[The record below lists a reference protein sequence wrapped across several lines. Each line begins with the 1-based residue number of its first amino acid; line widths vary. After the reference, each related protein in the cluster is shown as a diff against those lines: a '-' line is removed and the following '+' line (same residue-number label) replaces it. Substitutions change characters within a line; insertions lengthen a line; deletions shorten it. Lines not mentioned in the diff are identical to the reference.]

1 MRLHVNYKHVTYP
14 VFRGELDVQLLN
26 QLLCLLLL
34 EVHNGVK
41 DLEGG
46 RGREEGGREEGGGRR
61 EEEGGRREEGGG
73 REEEKRGGRGRK
85 GNNRTMQLSFKVSVT
100 IPV

>member
-1 MRLHVNYKHVTYP
+1 MFSFSISFFVSSFLKFIMASKIWR
-14 VFRGELDVQLLN
+14 E
-26 QLLCLLLL
+26 
-34 EVHNGVK
+34 
-41 DLEGG
+41 
-46 RGREEGGREEGGGRR
+46 EEGGRREGGRR
-61 EEEGGRREEGGG
+61 EEGRGRRREGEGRREEGGG